1 MLDPHA
7 VHEIFKY
14 LFINILRRRHMPEYV
29 RVDALNCCTQCT
41 SRHLCD
47 FCDVRIEQR
56 LLDSTRH
63 HFFFLSFAVDFSA
76 VECLEILSSNENS
89 ALASDF
95 VRVAMDAIV
104 QRSAEIARFERR
116 KERIFRANKWPPAS
130 MSLMACA
137 ASSSLKVMQL
147 SIGHNENE

>member
-29 RVDALNCCTQCT
+29 RVDALNRCTQCT

-104 QRSAEIARFERR
+104 QRSAEIARF
-116 KERIFRANKWPPAS
+116 RIKKNFQSKRMATSVDVADGMCCVILIEGDAS
-130 MSLMACA
+130 EHQS
-137 ASSSLKVMQL
+137 Q
-147 SIGHNENE
+147 